1 MCTNTSKTIVQQ
13 RERPGIIS
21 RSVTNDHRRRI
32 NPGTRV
38 IAIPS
43 ESGSLQWKTPSECIW
58 DDSEF
63 SQNGLQLQSKIAMR
77 QITEQHDISV
87 AMFFTSVVG
96 LQNAGI
102 SELLDDLALMQQDGS
117 DDTATVFRLYERI
130 EVYRR
135 SSTDQIKCAPRN

>member
-1 MCTNTSKTIVQQ
+1 
-13 RERPGIIS
+13 
-21 RSVTNDHRRRI
+21 
-32 NPGTRV
+32 
-38 IAIPS
+38 
-43 ESGSLQWKTPSECIW
+43 
-58 DDSEF
+58 
-63 SQNGLQLQSKIAMR
+63 MR

-135 SSTDQIKCAPRN
+135 SSLDKIKCAPRN